1 MIATYQNRR
10 VTRLVYTSKQESL
23 LDVVPYG
30 LKEGATL
37 SPEQKDV
44 IFPALTFCSEFLQ
57 DGEEAILLGSRALAP
72 YILTTLTDPEE
83 ASRYLAGIGK
93 RDLDLHLCTG
103 DSYARALPQ
112 LNVTSAGYPYGAR
125 GQYNDTSFDIVNN
138 GALGKAYIGS
148 IGRVLELVSERTEIK
163 TAQAKIWLDELRNG
177 NTEAIIPLTRVY
189 TLSSL
194 GVRIKRVDGGIEATV
209 YDPLG
214 LLDKHLTSNNV
225 VEPINVN
232 SVRFLFLELVGETRF
247 EGSPYTTGLKQI
259 PDILMDPEIREIAH
273 SALGELPTIIKTLLT
288 HNLSMSHPHLRTIY
302 SVTRLLARID
312 PEVAVDNPLIAI
324 YVKNVQAI
332 LANKV
337 EDFTDCMALMLQDFP
352 LGWCIY
358 PMDMSSRRQV
368 ANRQVQLNRLSPAN
382 DETFTRLAEL
392 TEQVGNPLTL
402 EAALG
407 MYLAVEVG
415 RRHPSNSIDQ
425 VQRRETVEII
435 YNWWRKN
442 YPALVKTEILQFFNY
457 YDSVLIGQMPE
468 EIATIQA

>member
-1 MIATYQNRR
+1 M
-10 VTRLVYTSKQESL
+10 SL
-23 LDVVPYG
+23 LN
-30 LKEGATL
+30 
-37 SPEQKDV
+37 V
-44 IFPALTFCSEFLQ
+44 IS
-57 DGEEAILLGSRALAP
+57 
-72 YILTTLTDPEE
+72 
-83 ASRYLAGIGK
+83 
-93 RDLDLHLCTG
+93 
-103 DSYARALPQ
+103 AR
-112 LNVTSAGYPYGAR
+112 YPYGAR
-125 GQYNDTSFDIVNN
+125 GQYNGTSFDIVNN
-138 GALGKAYIGS
+138 EALGKAYIGS
-148 IGRVLELVSERTEIK
+148 ISRVLELVSERTKTI
-163 TAQAKIWLDELRNG
+163 TAQTRFWLDELRNG

-194 GVRIKRVDGGIEATV
+194 GVRIKSVDGNIEATV

-214 LLDKHLTSNNV
+214 LLNKSLPSNNV
-225 VEPINVN
+225 AEPINGN
-232 SVRFLFLELVGETRF
+232 SARFLFLELVGETRF
-247 EGSPYTTGLKQI
+247 EGSPYTSDLKQI

-273 SALGELPTIIKTLLT
+273 SALGELPTFIKTLLT

-368 ANRQVQLNRLSPAN
+368 ANKQVQLNRQSPAN

-407 MYLAVEVG
+407 MYLAVEFG